1 MRKFFISSHGHMA
14 SGLKSS
20 LEILMGKAD
29 NVTVFDAYVNEDR
42 VEDQVEAFFKT
53 LEEGDQAILMSDLYG
68 GSVNQVLYRY
78 LDRPET
84 YLIAG
89 VNLGLVIELVVMSQM
104 PVSIEDLRNAVEAAR
119 EGLQVRTLDDNTT
132 AANDEEDFY

>member
-1 MRKFFISSHGHMA
+1 MRKFLISSHGHLA
-14 SGLKSS
+14 SGIKSS

-29 NVTVFDAYVNEDR
+29 NVTVFDAYVDQDT
-42 VEDQVEAFFKT
+42 VEQHVEAFFDS
-53 LEEGDQAILMSDLYG
+53 LQEGDQAIMLSDLYG

-89 VNLGLVIELVVMSQM
+89 VNLGLVIELVVMSEL
-104 PVSIEDLRNAVEAAR
+104 PVTMEDLERAVSAAR
-119 EGLQVRTLDDNTT
+119 DGMQICTLETT
-132 AANDEEDFY
+132 GGTEEEDFF